1 MRRRKLDRQL
11 AAMIILRVLFLVATI
26 LPYAVQRSYTL
37 STLADDDLL
46 ERAIMQLI
54 GTITFSLFYLNY
66 AGSFYLFLISSARFR
81 RQAKYVFVNKVWRLY
96 CRKTLRQNQIT
107 PITLNPNS
115 EYDWQ

>member
-26 LPYAVQRSYTL
+26 LPYTVQRSYTL

-46 ERAIMQLI
+46 ERAIIQLI
-54 GTITFSLFYLNY
+54 GAITFSLFYLNY

-81 RQAKYVFVNKVWRLY
+81 RQAK
-96 CRKTLRQNQIT
+96 
-107 PITLNPNS
+107 
-115 EYDWQ
+115 